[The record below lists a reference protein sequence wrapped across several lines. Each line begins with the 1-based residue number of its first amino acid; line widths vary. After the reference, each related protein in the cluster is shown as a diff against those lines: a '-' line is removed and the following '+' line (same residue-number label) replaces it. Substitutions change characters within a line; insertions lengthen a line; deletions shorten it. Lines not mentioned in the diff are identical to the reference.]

1 MAISGTTSRYARV
14 ADRVLELDRRPNRC
28 TASSPTAAHR
38 HPHRP
43 PGSAHPDAVDA
54 VLAADLGVSRRL
66 VVDAYGQ
73 LTAEGFLSSRQ
84 GSGTRVA
91 MVDSASVARHPAPTR
106 RYDVDFLAG
115 APDLGSFP
123 RAAWLRAL
131 RQGLAEIGSESLG
144 YVDPQGLP
152 AARAA
157 TADYL
162 RRTRGVQAD
171 PRHIV
176 MCSGA
181 TQADLAACPRA
192 T

>member
-1 MAISGTTSRYARV
+1 LHGNFGYHF
-14 ADRVLELDRRPNRC
+14 
-28 TASSPTAAHR
+28 ASQHPTR
-38 HPHRP
+38 M
-43 PGSAHPDAVDA
+43 
-54 VLAADLGVSRRL
+54 LAADLGVSRRL

-73 LTAEGFLSSRQ
+73 LTAERFLSSRQ

-115 APDLGSFP
+115 APDLGGFP

-181 TQADLAACPRA
+181 TQAICLPACYMTPSCRSRWR
-192 T
+192 TLGSGFIG